1 MNTVCCTLK
10 TEDKQTRLDLFL
22 TFLQE
27 DLGRGKTVTD
37 DRETVEKQLK
47 QEREA
52 IDKEKEDL
60 KALEDQIQDFKE
72 SYTEK
77 EEEVCF

>member
-1 MNTVCCTLK
+1 M
-10 TEDKQTRLDLFL
+10 
-22 TFLQE
+22 QE
-27 DLGRGKTVTD
+27 DLGRSKTVTD

-60 KALEDQIQDFKE
+60 KALADQMQDFKE